1 MNIISYAIGL
11 NSSGGSKEP
20 VLESISITANGTYTP
35 DAGIDGYNSVSVSV
49 PQEGAPTAEELTF
62 TGEEL
67 ANSGFSGK
75 TSCILASHF
84 IDKINFNNI
93 TSLYNAHFFAN
104 ANALIDFSSKTI
116 NLVASSFTSGG
127 QVYYYNFEIEGA
139 FVNFGGTKLPNIT
152 INHNTPVKKMIYGLF
167 DGANYIR
174 EIPESYNILDFSNV
188 KTENSGMRSIITRM
202 NSLRSISPEFMA
214 KMYSTVDRYI
224 YESNFDTLPSIDELV
239 NVPISGGD
247 KEYTSSVLNSYFI
260 RDCSRLKNFTFAK
273 NNREP
278 FVVKWKNE
286 YLNFAN
292 KYIGYAQ
299 KKNNSYETTEAY
311 ILNYNSGITAD
322 KEVKDA
328 ATYEALKNDADWYTL
343 DKQYSRYNHDS
354 AVATINSLPD
364 ASAYLAA
371 NGGTNT
377 IKFRGESGKLTD
389 GGAINTLTE
398 EEIAVA
404 TARGW
409 TISFV

>member
-11 NSSGGSKEP
+11 NSGGSKEP

-75 TSCILASHF
+75 TSGVLASHF
-84 IDKINFNNI
+84 FDKINFNNI
-93 TSLYNAHFFAN
+93 TSLYKAQFFAN
-104 ANALIDFSSKTI
+104 ANAPIDFSSKTI

-127 QVYYYNFEIEGA
+127 KVYYYQFEIEGA
-139 FVNFGGTKLPNIT
+139 FTYFGGTKLPNIT
-152 INHNTPVKKMIYGLF
+152 INHNTPVKTIIYGLF
-167 DGANYIR
+167 SHANYIR
-174 EIPESYNILDFSNV
+174 EIPESYNILDFSEI
-188 KTENSGMRSIITRM
+188 KTENSGMRNIIKNM

-214 KMYSTVDRYI
+214 KMYSSNDRYI

-247 KEYTSSVLNSYFI
+247 QEYTSSALSYYFL
-260 RDCSRLKNFTFAK
+260 RNCSRLKNFTFAK
-273 NNREP
+273 NNGEP
-278 FVVKWKNE
+278 FVVKWKSE
-286 YLNFAN
+286 YLDLAN

-299 KKNNSYETTEAY
+299 KKNNSYETTEEY
-311 ILNYNSGITAD
+311 ILNYNSGITVD

-328 ATYEALKNDADWYTL
+328 ATYEALKNDADWYTT
-343 DKQYSRYNHDS
+343 DINYSRYNHDS

-364 ASAYLAA
+364 TSAYLEA

-377 IKFRGESGKLTD
+377 IKFRGASGSATD

-409 TISFV
+409 TVSFI

>member
-62 TGEEL
+62 TGEDL

-75 TSCILASHF
+75 TSGVLASHF

-93 TSLYNAHFFAN
+93 TSLYKAQFFAN
-104 ANALIDFSSKTI
+104 ANAPIDFSSKTI

-127 QVYYYNFEIEGA
+127 QVYYYQFEIDGA
-139 FVNFGGTKLPNIT
+139 FLYFGGTKLPNIT
-152 INHNTPVKKMIYGLF
+152 INHNVPVKQIIYGLF
-167 DGANYIR
+167 SYANYIR
-174 EIPESYNILDFSNV
+174 EIPESYNILDFSEI
-188 KTENSGMRSIITRM
+188 KTENYGMRDIIKDM

-214 KMYSTVDRYI
+214 KMYSSNDRYI

-247 KEYTSSVLNSYFI
+247 NEYTSSVLSSYFV
-260 RDCSRLKNFTFAK
+260 RNCSRLKNLTFAK
-273 NNREP
+273 NNGEP
-278 FVVKWKNE
+278 FVVKWKSE
-286 YLNFAN
+286 YLDLAN

-299 KKNNSYETTEAY
+299 KRNNSYETTEAL
-311 ILNYNSGITAD
+311 ILDYNSGITAD

-328 ATYEALKNDADWYTL
+328 ATYEALKNDADWYTK
-343 DKQYSRYNHDS
+343 DINYSRYNHDS

-364 ASAYLAA
+364 TSAYLAA

-377 IKFRGESGKLTD
+377 IKFRGASGSATD

-409 TISFV
+409 TVSFI

>member
-11 NSSGGSKEP
+11 NSGGSKEP

-35 DAGIDGYNSVSVSV
+35 EAGIDGYNSVSVSV

-75 TSCILASHF
+75 TSGVLASHF
-84 IDKINFNNI
+84 LDKINFNNI
-93 TSLYNAHFFAN
+93 TSLYKAQFFAN
-104 ANALIDFSSKTI
+104 ANAPIDFSSKTI

-127 QVYYYNFEIEGA
+127 QVYYYPFELQGA
-139 FVNFGGTKLPNIT
+139 FTYFGGTKLPNIT
-152 INHNTPVKKMIYGLF
+152 INHNVPIKELTYGLF
-167 DGANYIR
+167 NYAHYIR

-188 KTENSGMRSIITRM
+188 KTENYGMRNIIYSM

-214 KMYSTVDRYI
+214 KMYSSNDRYI

-247 KEYTSSVLNSYFI
+247 KEYTSSVLSSYFL
-260 RDCSRLKNFTFAK
+260 RNCSRLKNFTFAK
-273 NNREP
+273 NNGEP
-278 FVVKWKNE
+278 FVVKWKSE
-286 YLNFAN
+286 YLDLAN

-299 KKNNSYETTEAY
+299 KRNNSYETTEAL
-311 ILNYNSGITAD
+311 ILDYNSGITVD
-322 KEVKDA
+322 KEVKDV
-328 ATYEALKNDADWYTL
+328 ATYEALKNDADWYTT
-343 DKQYSRYNHDS
+343 DINYSRYNHDS

-364 ASAYLAA
+364 TSAYLAA

-377 IKFRGESGKLTD
+377 IKFKGVSGSATD

-409 TISFV
+409 TVSFI

>member
-11 NSSGGSKEP
+11 NSGGSKEP

-35 DAGIDGYNSVSVSV
+35 DAGIDGYNSVSVNV

-62 TGEEL
+62 TGEDL

-75 TSCILASHF
+75 TSGILASHF

-93 TSLYNAHFFAN
+93 TSLYKAQFFAN
-104 ANALIDFSSKTI
+104 ANAPIDFSSKTI

-127 QVYYYNFEIEGA
+127 QVYYYQFQIDGA
-139 FVNFGGTKLPNIT
+139 FSYFGGTKLPNIT
-152 INHNTPVKKMIYGLF
+152 INHNTPVKTITYGLF
-167 DGANYIR
+167 SQANYIR
-174 EIPESYNILDFSNV
+174 EIPESYNILDFSEI
-188 KTENSGMRSIITRM
+188 KTENYGMRYIINNM

-214 KMYSTVDRYI
+214 KMYSSNDRYI

-247 KEYTSSVLNSYFI
+247 KEYTSSVLTSYFL
-260 RDCSRLKNFTFAK
+260 RNCSRLKNFTFAK
-273 NNREP
+273 NNGEP
-278 FVVKWKNE
+278 FVVKWKSE
-286 YLNFAN
+286 YLDLAN

-299 KKNNSYETTEAY
+299 KRNNNYETTEAY

-328 ATYEALKNDADWYTL
+328 ATYEALKNDADWYTT
-343 DKQYSRYNHDS
+343 DINYSRYNHDS

-364 ASAYLAA
+364 TSAYLEA

-377 IKFRGESGKLTD
+377 IKFKGESGKLTD

-404 TARGW
+404 VARGW
-409 TISFV
+409 TVSFI